1 MGCTAPVSRPKPR
14 GAAIAGRLSEVL
26 QDDLADIASTMD
38 WIDAAPAPLPVVPQ
52 AAAVSPSGVASDP
65 PPDPALDLMLDDFA
79 FAVDAMFSSRD
90 RVLTTGGDAPEGEP
104 RSQPDREPDDVDRGD
119 TGGGER
125 NDGNDPQM
133 VDAPRQS

>member
-1 MGCTAPVSRPKPR
+1 M
-14 GAAIAGRLSEVL
+14 SEVL

-38 WIDAAPAPLPVVPQ
+38 WIDAAPAPLPAVPP

-65 PPDPALDLMLDDFA
+65 PPDPALDQMLDDFA

-90 RVLTTGGDAPEGEP
+90 RLLTAWGEAQDGELHGEP
-104 RSQPDREPDDVDRGD
+104 RSQPASGPDDVDRGD
-119 TGGGER
+119 TGGGDR

-133 VDAPRQS
+133 VDAPPQS